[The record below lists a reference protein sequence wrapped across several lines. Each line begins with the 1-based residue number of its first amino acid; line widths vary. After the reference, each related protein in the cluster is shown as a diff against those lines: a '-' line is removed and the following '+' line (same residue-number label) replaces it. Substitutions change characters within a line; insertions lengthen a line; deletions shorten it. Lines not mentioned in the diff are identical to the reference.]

1 MDGRHAQITE
11 MGSFMAHMEKN
22 VTTLPGHAPAGSIFR
37 TTFLS
42 EEGKRAR
49 KEAALAKEDEEYPD
63 LT

>member
-1 MDGRHAQITE
+1 
-11 MGSFMAHMEKN
+11 MAHMEKD
-22 VTTLPGHAPAGSIFR
+22 VTTLPGQGGLGSTFR

-49 KEAALAKEDEEYPD
+49 KEAALAKEDEEDYPD

>member
-1 MDGRHAQITE
+1 
-11 MGSFMAHMEKN
+11 MAHMEKN